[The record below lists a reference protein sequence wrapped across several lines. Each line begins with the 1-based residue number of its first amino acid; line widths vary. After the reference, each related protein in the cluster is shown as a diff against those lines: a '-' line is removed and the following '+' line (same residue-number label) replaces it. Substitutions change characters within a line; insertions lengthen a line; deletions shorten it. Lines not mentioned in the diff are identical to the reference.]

1 MAENSEFTFIDE
13 DVRKILVV
21 VVVNPLMVLG
31 ILSINLGVVL
41 FILYKIGEVVERRKE
56 DGQLGPLGGHHKFVD
71 MLTAPMKKFDDFI
84 SYLRRKYPLAHEG
97 VKWALPLGMTGLGQ
111 FFMQVCLHCAT
122 YFYIISMDTLVHE
135 VKTTQGDNGNYLTD
149 LSMGWSITNG
159 TKPFGSLEDPV
170 ARLVPYL
177 DVNINFLD
185 LVAGALMMVF
195 VVVCFFQN
203 DKKLWT
209 KVFICHAL
217 LAVCKGIIDV
227 TTIEPDSSGWENCQE
242 RLGGKP
248 VVDMFK
254 KKFNPFKDGYFYFF
268 KKVALFEM
276 FGFQMDRITS
286 GVRYCSDMML
296 SGHTFVT
303 CLYALGTCELL
314 QRIRQNPPRNVRVKD
329 FIEKWGL
336 VLYIVFV
343 GFIICEQLL
352 EISLVLSDRFH
363 YTADVVVAIIATL
376 ALYTNGPLAIYAEWW
391 ASSFGEF
398 DADELEG
405 NIWVPAC
412 CIPFCDPHGDCLG
425 LQNGYH
431 KLKWVDAATDAA
443 TWLVEQE
450 RVEKFGWQVEEC
462 SVPEKFC
469 IFGDGSVREGVIVN
483 VRKSIESPPRGK
495 PDQMD
500 MASNEVPLLT
510 NEPLNN
516 VQFEYQVIYWRKDA
530 DPTSGGALWM
540 VGEYQNECLKLTCRQ
555 KCRSEIGKCSK
566 PTESMLQKLEK
577 LLVKTKKDPKIL
589 EDFCK
594 GQPNKVTALLER
606 LRWLRSTLNE
616 PHL

>member
-1 MAENSEFTFIDE
+1 
-13 DVRKILVV
+13 
-21 VVVNPLMVLG
+21 
-31 ILSINLGVVL
+31 
-41 FILYKIGEVVERRKE
+41 
-56 DGQLGPLGGHHKFVD
+56 
-71 MLTAPMKKFDDFI
+71 
-84 SYLRRKYPLAHEG
+84 
-97 VKWALPLGMTGLGQ
+97 
-111 FFMQVCLHCAT
+111 MQVMLHCAT
-122 YFYIISMDTLVHE
+122 YFYILTMDTYSHE
-135 VKTTQGDNGNYLTD
+135 VRSVSTPGNFTSH
-149 LSMGWSITNG
+149 LSMGWGANAS
-159 TKPFGSLEDPV
+159 KPLGSLEDPV
-170 ARLVPYL
+170 AGMVSFNHVSLSVL
-177 DVNINFLD
+177 DM
-185 LVAGALMMVF
+185 VAGALMATF
-195 VVVCFFQN
+195 VVLCFWQG

-209 KVFICHAL
+209 KVLLCHAL
-217 LAVCKGIIDV
+217 LAFCKGVIDV
-227 TTIEPDSSGWENCQE
+227 TTVEPDSSGWVNCQH
-242 RLGGKP
+242 RLGGAK
-248 VVDMFK
+248 VIADFK
-254 KKFNPFKDGYFYFF
+254 KLLPNPFVDGYAWFLF
-268 KKVALFEM
+268 KVVQFEM
-276 FGFQMDRITS
+276 FGFHMNHITS

-303 CLYALGTCELL
+303 CLYALGNCELL
-314 QRIRQNPPRNVRVKD
+314 HRIRQNPPRNVRVKD

-450 RVEKFGWQVEEC
+450 RVAKFGWQVEEC

-483 VRKSIESPPRGK
+483 VRKSIESPPWGK

-516 VQFEYQVIYWRKDA
+516 VQFEYRVIYWRKDA

>member
-13 DVRKILVV
+13 DIRNMLVV
-21 VVVNPLMVLG
+21 VVVTPLMVLG
-31 ILSINLGVVL
+31 ILSIVLGAVL
-41 FILYKIGEVVERRKE
+41 FILYKIGEVVERRQEEHK
-56 DGQLGPLGGHHKFVD
+56 LGPLAHYKFVD
-71 MLTAPMKKFDDFI
+71 MLTAPMKKFDDFV

-135 VKTTQGDNGNYLTD
+135 VKTTQGDNVNYLTD

-170 ARLVPYL
+170 ARLVPYFS
-177 DVNINFLD
+177 VNINTLD

-195 VVVCFFQN
+195 VVLCFFQN

-209 KVFICHAL
+209 KVFVCHAL

-242 RLGGKP
+242 RLGGQP

-254 KKFNPFKDGYFYFF
+254 KKFNPFTDGYFYFF
-268 KKVALFEM
+268 MEVALFEM

-314 QRIRQNPPRNVRVKD
+314 QRIRQNPPRNVCVKH
-329 FIEKWGL
+329 FIDTWGL

-343 GFIICEQLL
+343 VFIICEQLL

-405 NIWVPAC
+405 NIWVPPC

-450 RVEKFGWQVEEC
+450 RVQKFGWKVEKC
-462 SVPEKFC
+462 SLARKDC
-469 IFGDGSVREGVIVN
+469 KNGNGSGREGVIVN
-483 VRKSIESPPRGK
+483 VRKSTECSPKVK
-495 PDQMD
+495 PDQMN
-500 MASNEVPLLT
+500 MECNQEPLL
-510 NEPLNN
+510 EDKSL
-516 VQFEYQVIYWRKDA
+516 QFEYQVIHWKKGG
-530 DPTSGGALWM
+530 DPTSSDALWV
-540 VGEYQNECLKLTCRQ
+540 VGKYDNGNLEL
-555 KCRSEIGKCSK
+555 RSRHKSRDEIGKCSK
-566 PTESMLQKLEK
+566 PTKPMLESLEK
-577 LLVKTKKDPKIL
+577 LLKKTKEDKKIL

-594 GQPNKVTALLER
+594 GQPSKVTALLER
-606 LRWLRSTLNE
+606 LSSKLTE
-616 PHL
+616 TQE